1 MGDLWSL
8 GYCFGALDAM
18 GRRANVDQYTD
29 GIVLITI
36 GFLMLVGRDKGPDH
50 LRRALDH
57 QTDQLFFEGNYAG
70 GSDMFD
76 WTSQEDYRPLM
87 LMNYFTFGRPHF
99 DPDNKPN
106 DSD

>member
-1 MGDLWSL
+1 
-8 GYCFGALDAM
+8 
-18 GRRANVDQYTD
+18 
-29 GIVLITI
+29 
-36 GFLMLVGRDKGPDH
+36 
-50 LRRALDH
+50 
-57 QTDQLFFEGNYAG
+57 
-70 GSDMFD
+70 MFD